1 MVSLQGQRII
11 RSFRSQPRT
20 WKAKTKCYIIKC
32 WRLTAAV
39 LKETRVE
46 WFTTFFYFWKWT
58 HCSRFGI
65 FFYLKYKKITVIVLR
80 LIVRSEG
87 ISCMYME
94 FVNNIV
100 FKWLGVPKISVSDPG
115 SFVLIRIRIGLLSRV
130 RIGKK
135 IRIGS
140 GSMKKKDVKVFDP
153 LCW

>member
-1 MVSLQGQRII
+1 M
-11 RSFRSQPRT
+11 
-20 WKAKTKCYIIKC
+20 
-32 WRLTAAV
+32 
-39 LKETRVE
+39 
-46 WFTTFFYFWKWT
+46 
-58 HCSRFGI
+58 
-65 FFYLKYKKITVIVLR
+65 LR

-100 FKWLGVPKISVSDPG
+100 FKWLGVPKISVSDLG

-135 IRIGS
+135 IRIRS